1 MMVADDVNI
10 QSWYDDDDDDD
21 DDEWWLDEDGS
32 LIFSTSY

>member
-1 MMVADDVNI
+1 MVADDVNI

-21 DDEWWLDEDGS
+21 DEWLDEDGS

>member
-1 MMVADDVNI
+1 MVADDVNI

-21 DDEWWLDEDGS
+21 EWLDEDGS

>member
-10 QSWYDDDDDDD
+10 QSWYDDDDDD
-21 DDEWWLDEDGS
+21 EWLDEDGS

>member
-21 DDEWWLDEDGS
+21 EWLDEDGS